1 MESNFALGVDIGGS
15 HILAALVNTSSGEI
29 LPKSQVRSFVNS
41 SGTVVEIISQ
51 WASVI
56 QQSWTNAGMSQSV
69 IGIAMPGP
77 FDYENGICLI
87 EKQEKFK
94 SLFGLNVKELL
105 AAELGILP
113 SQIKFINDASSFLKG
128 ELFAGI
134 MKGMP
139 DAVGVT
145 LGTGLGSAYFKDQTL
160 VDADLWRM
168 PFKSGIAED
177 YLSTRWFVNEYR
189 LQYHEE
195 ILGVKDLLEKEM
207 AAHERAALFTSF
219 SHNLANFVQLL
230 CTQLNCNHV
239 VIGGNIAKAA
249 PYFLEQT
256 MVVLN
261 QNGCT
266 AQLGISTLGELAAV
280 TGAATLFEFAEQGN
294 L

>member
-1 MESNFALGVDIGGS
+1 MASNFALGVDVGGS
-15 HILAALVNTSSGEI
+15 HVLAALVNTSSGEI

-41 SGTVVEIISQ
+41 SGTVAEIINQ
-51 WASVI
+51 WAGVI
-56 QQSWTNAGMSQSV
+56 QQSWTNIGLSQSV

-94 SLFGLNVKELL
+94 SLFGVNVKELL
-105 AAELGILP
+105 AFKLGILP
-113 SQIKFINDASSFLKG
+113 HQIKFINDASSFLKG

-145 LGTGLGSAYFKDQTL
+145 LGTGLGSAYFKDQIL
-160 VDADLWRM
+160 ADADLWRM

-189 LQYHEE
+189 RLHHDE
-195 ILGVKDLLEKEM
+195 IFGVKDLLEKEM
-207 AAHERAALFTSF
+207 PVQERAALFTSF
-219 SHNLANFVQLL
+219 AQNLANFVELL
-230 CTQLNCNHV
+230 CTRLNCNHV
-239 VIGGNIAKAA
+239 VLGGNIAKAA
-249 PYFLEQT
+249 PHFLERT
-256 MVVLN
+256 MALLN

-266 AQLGISTLGELAAV
+266 AQLGISQLGELAAV